1 MVEGGVSEMLMLP
14 SVEEVKL
21 MGEVSNMK
29 VRGWHWEV
37 AKFRAQGKVMGQ
49 IGTSL
54 FGPPPFQNALLTLV
68 VLWQGT

>member
-14 SVEEVKL
+14 SVEEVN
-21 MGEVSNMK
+21 GDVSNMK

-54 FGPPPFQNALLTLV
+54 FGPPPFQNTLLTL
-68 VLWQGT
+68 L